1 MSQVS
6 GPRFFKRFLVGG
18 IILFLFAVF
27 SFFLFLESP
36 ESRARE
42 WQGDPIRMSNGEFAS
57 PGAQYTETTLRNGEV
72 IRREV
77 KSVPYANGNSHS
89 PEEEEGMAIGY
100 LFFSVLLLLLAYL
113 SRRRWKRD
121 KQRRGETGT

>member
-1 MSQVS
+1 MSQVN

-18 IILFLFAVF
+18 IISFLFAVL
-27 SFFLFLESP
+27 SFFFFLESP

-42 WQGDPIRMSNGEFAS
+42 ARQGESVRMSNGEFAN
-57 PGAQYTETTLRNGEV
+57 PGEQYTKTTLRNGEV

-77 KSVPYANGNSHS
+77 KSVPYAGNPHS
-89 PEEEEGMAIGY
+89 PEEYEGWAIGY

-121 KQRRGETGT
+121 EQRRGETGT